1 MGSLLVVHGTGVRGV
16 AFEDTVR
23 VVKAK
28 LDLARPHIDTVKCA
42 WGDTCG
48 AKLSNP
54 PKCIPVDSSRGDGQ
68 TADDLEIE
76 EWAMLY
82 EDPLAELRDLASRL
96 GGGDWDAAELLTT
109 FRAAEPNAR
118 LTEALAQLQ
127 MVEQWRDARG
137 RMTHDPV
144 LTQAAARAPGS
155 TLELRGALARAI
167 VAQLTAEAIDKCTP
181 VPDDELRRLLVRE
194 MVSIFRPDGEI
205 DSAADS
211 DARGVGDFTR
221 RIKNSLTYGAQWL
234 TAGAIERKRLAEAAQ
249 IAPVAGDVI
258 LYQSP
263 QGNAIRDF
271 VAAAIGNLPKPRYVL
286 AHSLGSV
293 AAVDVLIQNP
303 GLDVAHLIT
312 IGSPAALFFEMNALV
327 ACPADRPLPGHFPK
341 WLNIYDPRDM
351 LSYLARPA
359 FHDDE
364 RILDR
369 SHESGQP
376 LLAAH
381 SAYWA
386 SDRAWKYVWEVIPAL

>member
-127 MVEQWRDARG
+127 M
-137 RMTHDPV
+137 
-144 LTQAAARAPGS
+144 
-155 TLELRGALARAI
+155 
-167 VAQLTAEAIDKCTP
+167 
-181 VPDDELRRLLVRE
+181 
-194 MVSIFRPDGEI
+194 
-205 DSAADS
+205 
-211 DARGVGDFTR
+211 
-221 RIKNSLTYGAQWL
+221 
-234 TAGAIERKRLAEAAQ
+234 
-249 IAPVAGDVI
+249 
-258 LYQSP
+258 
-263 QGNAIRDF
+263 
-271 VAAAIGNLPKPRYVL
+271 
-286 AHSLGSV
+286 
-293 AAVDVLIQNP
+293 
-303 GLDVAHLIT
+303 
-312 IGSPAALFFEMNALV
+312 
-327 ACPADRPLPGHFPK
+327 
-341 WLNIYDPRDM
+341 
-351 LSYLARPA
+351 
-359 FHDDE
+359 
-364 RILDR
+364 
-369 SHESGQP
+369 
-376 LLAAH
+376 
-381 SAYWA
+381 
-386 SDRAWKYVWEVIPAL
+386 